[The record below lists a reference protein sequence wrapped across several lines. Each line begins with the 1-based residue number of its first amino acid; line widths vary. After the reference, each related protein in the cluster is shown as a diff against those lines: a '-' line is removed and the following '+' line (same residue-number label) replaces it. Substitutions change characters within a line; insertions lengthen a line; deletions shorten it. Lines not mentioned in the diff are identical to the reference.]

1 MIRVDGVTL
10 HRVRLP
16 LVRPF
21 QTSFGRTVE
30 RETFLVEARAA
41 GLTGWGELTAHE
53 APIFSYED
61 NETALHVLREFL
73 VPALF
78 RTAFDHPAEFDAA
91 TRGIRGHAMAKAALL
106 GALYDLT
113 AQAAGVS
120 LSAFL
125 GGVRDEVPVG
135 VSLGIESDI
144 PTLLE
149 RVAEFQALGYRRVKL
164 KIKPG
169 WDVDVLGGVRAH
181 WPALPLTADA
191 NAAYTA
197 ADIPH
202 LKRLDALDLV
212 YLEQPLGHDDLVEHA
227 RLQKEMTTDLC
238 LDESISGFEACR
250 AALALGSGR
259 IINIKLGRVGGH
271 GEARR
276 IHDLCQGAG
285 VSVWCGGMLE
295 TGVGRAHNVAM
306 ATLPNF
312 LLPGDSSASDRYYH
326 EDLIDPPFRL
336 TERGT
341 LAAPTG
347 PGLGVWPVPE
357 RLSAATIQALRLK
370 P

>member
-10 HRVRLP
+10 HRIVMP

-21 QTSFGRTVE
+21 QTSFGRTVT
-30 RETFLVEARAA
+30 RETFLVEARS
-41 GLTGWGELTAHE
+41 GGRTGWGELTAHE
-53 APIFSYED
+53 APVFSYED
-61 NETALHVLREFL
+61 NTTALHVLRDFL

-78 RTAFDHPAEFDAA
+78 RTPFEHPDAFDHA
-91 TRGIRGHAMAKAALL
+91 TRWVRGHAMARGALL
-106 GALYDLT
+106 GALYDLA
-113 AQAAGVS
+113 AQDAG
-120 LSAFL
+120 LPLHAFL
-125 GGVRDEVPVG
+125 GGVRTEVLVG
-135 VSLGIESDI
+135 VSLGIEADI
-144 PTLLE
+144 PTLIE

-169 WDVDVLGGVRAH
+169 WDLDVLEAVRAR
-181 WPALPLTADA
+181 WPALPLTVDA

-202 LKRLDALDLV
+202 LRRLDAFGLV
-212 YLEQPLGHDDLVEHA
+212 YLEQPLPHDDLVEHA
-227 RLQKEMTTDLC
+227 RLQREMTTDLC
-238 LDESISGFEACR
+238 LDESISGYEACR

-259 IINIKLGRVGGH
+259 VINIKLGRVGGH

-285 VSVWCGGMLE
+285 VPVWCGGMLE
-295 TGVGRAHNVAM
+295 TGIGRAHNVAM
-306 ATLPNF
+306 ASRPNF

-326 EDLIDPPFRL
+326 EDLVDPPFRL

-341 LAAPTG
+341 LAVPSG
-347 PGLGVWPVPE
+347 PGLGVVPVPS
-357 RLSAATIQALRLK
+357 RLAAATTETITLH